1 MKHCAITREGG
12 RKTPLWMLLFLLA
25 AGSQSASAQQAGVA
39 LNETQ
44 RHGQQ
49 LLAQSCGIC
58 HLPPERGAKTFG
70 PPLNKLAGGGDDDI
84 MREYITNGT
93 PRMPSFKSYLKS
105 TDIDAIIA
113 YVRTVPA
120 PAAAAPAA
128 GAAP

>member
-1 MKHCAITREGG
+1 MKHSAW
-12 RKTPLWMLLFLLA
+12 LLLFLLA
-25 AGSQSASAQQAGVA
+25 TGPHSAFAQQAAA
-39 LNETQ
+39 LTDTQ
-44 RHGQQ
+44 KHGQQ

-105 TDIDAIIA
+105 TDIDAIIS

-120 PAAAAPAA
+120 PAAAPAA
-128 GAAP
+128 R

>member
-1 MKHCAITREGG
+1 MKHSAW
-12 RKTPLWMLLFLLA
+12 LLLFVLA
-25 AGSQSASAQQAGVA
+25 AGPQYASAQQAA
-39 LNETQ
+39 SLNDTQ

-84 MREYITNGT
+84 MREYIMNGT

-120 PAAAAPAA
+120 PAPAAAPAA
-128 GAAP
+128 P

>member
-1 MKHCAITREGG
+1 MKHSAW
-12 RKTPLWMLLFLLA
+12 LLLFA
-25 AGSQSASAQQAGVA
+25 FAVGPQAASAQQVS
-39 LNETQ
+39 LNDTQ

-58 HLPPERGAKTFG
+58 HLPPELGAKTYG

-93 PRMPSFKSYLKS
+93 PRMPSFKAYLKP

-113 YVRTVPA
+113 YVRTVPV
-120 PAAAAPAA
+120 PAAAPAA
-128 GAAP
+128 R